1 LDLDVPKFNY
11 YGPGKRLDDDQ
22 ARELFENPLAN
33 QQSFSD
39 LAAMDVVCPQRGYV
53 LQVCL

>member
-11 YGPGKRLDDDQ
+11 YVPGKRLDDDQ